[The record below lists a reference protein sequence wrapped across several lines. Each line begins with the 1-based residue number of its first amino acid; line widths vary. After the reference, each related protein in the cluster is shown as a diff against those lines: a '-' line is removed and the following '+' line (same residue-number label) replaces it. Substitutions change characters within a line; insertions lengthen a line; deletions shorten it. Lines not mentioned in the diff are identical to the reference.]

1 MSEKAHRRSRRP
13 LTLAA
18 VAIGVAGAATV
29 GAWAGGF
36 ARSAAQPAKAI
47 HGGAPVWVAG
57 ANQTAKPTAAKPIA
71 VKPNA
76 TKPQPAV
83 KHSPKAKPAPTQ
95 HAVKKP
101 TSSTQRKLSSA
112 VAFDLCATA
121 GNVTIGSTS
130 VPIWGF
136 ALRGAEPTCA
146 TVSPQLPGP
155 TLEVNAG
162 DVVTLNVTN
171 LVPGHTLSIEAP
183 GVNFAPGSQ
192 QVTEAATVSVTFTA
206 VEGTYLYSSAGD
218 AGRQST
224 MGLYGALVVHS
235 GTPGVED
242 GVAVDAQHALVLS
255 EIDPAFNAAP
265 DTFDLNKWHPSL
277 WLINGQAYPNTA
289 PVAATGGQTVL
300 LRWLNAGI
308 DNNTMSM
315 LGLRQ
320 KLIREDGYALPAP
333 YEVVSQTFPS
343 GETADGLVTIPAG
356 AGRYPLYNR
365 NLNLGM
371 TTFVQVP

>member
-1 MSEKAHRRSRRP
+1 MSERAHRRSRRP

-36 ARSAAQPAKAI
+36 AHTGATPAKAV
-47 HGGAPVWVAG
+47 HAGAPVWVAG
-57 ANQTAKPTAAKPIA
+57 ANQTAKPKTVKPHVAKPQAAK
-71 VKPNA
+71 
-76 TKPQPAV
+76 
-83 KHSPKAKPAPTQ
+83 PKAKPHPAAKAAPAQ
-95 HAVKKP
+95 RMVKKP
-101 TSSTQRKLSSA
+101 TSSAHRKLAAA

-121 GNVTIGSTS
+121 GNTTIGATT

-136 ALRGAEPTCA
+136 ALRGAAPSCA
-146 TVSPQLPGP
+146 TVSPLLPGP

-192 QVTEAATVSVTFTA
+192 QVAEGATVSVTFTA

-242 GVAVDAQHALVLS
+242 GVAVNAQQALVLS

-265 DTFDLNKWHPSL
+265 DTFNLNNWHPSL
-277 WLINGQAYPNTA
+277 WLINGRAYPDTA
-289 PVAATGGQTVL
+289 PIAATAGQTML

-320 KLIREDGYALPAP
+320 KLVRQDGYPLPAP
-333 YEVVSQTFPS
+333 YEVVSQTIPS

-356 AGRYPLYNR
+356 TGRYPLYNR

>member
-1 MSEKAHRRSRRP
+1 MSERAHRRSRRP

-36 ARSAAQPAKAI
+36 AHPAAHPAKAV
-47 HGGAPVWVAG
+47 HAVAPVWVAG
-57 ANQTAKPTAAKPIA
+57 ANQTAKPATVKPKTVTPQAAKPKA
-71 VKPNA
+71 AKPH
-76 TKPQPAV
+76 PA
-83 KHSPKAKPAPTQ
+83 AKPAPAQRT
-95 HAVKKP
+95 VKKP
-101 TSSTQRKLSSA
+101 ASSARRKLSAA
-112 VAFDLCATA
+112 VAFNLCATA
-121 GNVTIGSTS
+121 GNATIGSTT

-136 ALRGAEPTCA
+136 ALLGTAASCA
-146 TVSPQLPGP
+146 TVAPQLPGP

-183 GVNFAPGSQ
+183 GVSFAPGLQ
-192 QVTEAATVSVTFTA
+192 QVAVGATVSVTFTA

-218 AGRQST
+218 AGRQAT

-235 GTPGVED
+235 GTPGIED
-242 GVAVDAQHALVLS
+242 GIAVDAQRALVLS

-277 WLINGQAYPNTA
+277 WLINGQAYPDTA
-289 PVAATGGQTVL
+289 PIAVAAGQTVL

-320 KLIREDGYALPAP
+320 KLLRQDGYALPAP

-343 GETADGLVTIPAG
+343 GATADGVVTIPAG
-356 AGRYPLYNR
+356 TARYPLYNR
-365 NLNLGM
+365 NLNRGM

>member
-1 MSEKAHRRSRRP
+1 MSERAHRRSRRP

-36 ARSAAQPAKAI
+36 AHTGVHPAKAV
-47 HGGAPVWVAG
+47 HAGAPVWVAG
-57 ANQTAKPTAAKPIA
+57 ANRTAKPTAAKPVVA
-71 VKPNA
+71 KPKVA
-76 TKPQPAV
+76 KPTTAQPHPA
-83 KHSPKAKPAPTQ
+83 AKPAPAQRT
-95 HAVKKP
+95 VKKP
-101 TSSTQRKLSSA
+101 TSSTQRKLSAA

-121 GNVTIGSTS
+121 GNATIGSTT

-136 ALRGAEPTCA
+136 ALRGTAASCA
-146 TVSPQLPGP
+146 AVSPQLPGP

-192 QVTEAATVSVTFTA
+192 QVAEAATVSVTFTA
-206 VEGTYLYSSAGD
+206 VEGTYLYSSSGD

-235 GTPGVED
+235 GTPGIED
-242 GVAVDAQHALVLS
+242 GVAVDAQQALVLS

-265 DTFDLNKWHPSL
+265 DTFNLNNWHPSL
-277 WLINGQAYPNTA
+277 WLINGQAYPDTA
-289 PVAATGGQTVL
+289 PIAATAGQTVL

-320 KLIREDGYALPAP
+320 KLVREDGYALPAP

-343 GETADGLVTIPAG
+343 GETADGLVTIPPG
-356 AGRYPLYNR
+356 TGRYPVYNR
-365 NLNLGM
+365 NLNRGM